1 MNLFSIKR
9 PCYRKG
15 LLLLWALVCLFWG
28 SAPAWSETPKTDSV
42 PALSASVE
50 KNTVKIGELLWVT
63 LRYTLPENAKLP
75 ESDGIGGLETLTVV
89 EYKTEPTQIKIRFI
103 VDQLE
108 SFDLGP
114 FSLTYIDHQDN
125 EQQVTADPITITIS
139 SNLGEKI
146 EDAALKPI
154 EDIIS
159 TQSRWLWYLI
169 WAIATISLLGLVSG
183 FIWWRKKRRI
193 HDMQAALE
201 DPPHVKAD
209 KEIDNLIA
217 SGLFERGDVKA
228 FYFIF
233 SETIRRY
240 MESIRRFP
248 AAEMTTEEIAKKIKT
263 DPSDQRILP
272 LLRQADLVKFADL
285 MPAPDHKDQDI
296 LMART
301 YIQQTRPM
309 TNGLQES
316 PPLQEVR
323 S

>member
-1 MNLFSIKR
+1 M
-9 PCYRKG
+9 P
-15 LLLLWALVCLFWG
+15 
-28 SAPAWSETPKTDSV
+28 T
-42 PALSASVE
+42 LSASIE
-50 KNTVKIGELLWVT
+50 KNTAKIGDLLWVT
-63 LRYTLPENAKLP
+63 LQYALPENAKLP
-75 ESDGIGGLETLTVV
+75 ESGGVGGLETLTII
-89 EYKTEPTQIKIRFI
+89 EYKTEPNQIKIRFL

-108 SFDLGP
+108 SFGLGP
-114 FSLTYIDHQDN
+114 FSLTYIDHQNN
-125 EQQVTADPITITIS
+125 EQQVTTNPITITIS

-146 EDAALKPI
+146 EDATLKPI

-159 TQSRWLWYLI
+159 TQSRWLPYLL
-169 WAIATISLLGLVSG
+169 WAFGTIILLGLVSG

-193 HDMQAALE
+193 HDIQAAME

-240 MESIRRFP
+240 MESIRCFP

-263 DPSDQRILP
+263 DPSDQHILP

-285 MPAPDHKDQDI
+285 MPAPDRKDQDI

-316 PPLQEVR
+316 PSLQEVQ